1 MLSVHDNGSG
11 FPERATQKAGSF
23 GLMGMRERVFMLGG
37 EMRIDNPPGGGG
49 RISVSLPV
57 ASSGAADAREGQGG

>member
-1 MLSVHDNGSG
+1 MEAD
-11 FPERATQKAGSF
+11 
-23 GLMGMRERVFMLGG
+23 ERVFMLGG
-37 EMRIDNPPGGGG
+37 EMHIDNPPGGGG